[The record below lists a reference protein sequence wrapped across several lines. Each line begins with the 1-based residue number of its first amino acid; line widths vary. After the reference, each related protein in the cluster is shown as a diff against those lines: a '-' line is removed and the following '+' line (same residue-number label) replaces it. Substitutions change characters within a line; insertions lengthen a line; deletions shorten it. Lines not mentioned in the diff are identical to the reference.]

1 MVVIMQYLATVPSA
15 LPSDASALEAS
26 ISALRRSIS
35 ALDSCI
41 KTLEGSSAPWEV
53 LAIVSAFVVF
63 FGIVGEIFVIVS
75 EYRDD
80 LHDWRRGA
88 VFWVWGIVRP
98 PDRPPRWRFWFD
110 IIATVVVLAGVLG
123 EAWGSMKLA
132 SINSQLRSNTSEL
145 RADSDQLL
153 ALVTEVA
160 GDANTSA
167 QYAWVAAS
175 GATLDAK
182 SAKASSLEAQ
192 QHATEIGNELEKETE
207 REQAAERQLEV
218 ERIKRLRLAVSLR
231 DRELYDQSGIINR
244 LSSLP
249 PHRVIFVYLNERE
262 PRQFAEQIAV
272 VFSVLKW
279 PFVGRPISDDSAF
292 FPGVSITSGYRLPRS
307 GSSADIMRE
316 MQEQEAG
323 ITLAETLQK
332 VFADAH
338 VDLAANQFTGG
349 FRNESPS
356 TILIGIGPKPNT
368 ELEEALRELGEPEA
382 APLGGAKGLK
392 MGGNRVSIP
401 LDPAFKPNSGNP

>member
-1 MVVIMQYLATVPSA
+1 MSIVAQHLTSIASA
-15 LPSDASALEAS
+15 LPADATALESAISALKSS
-26 ISALRRSIS
+26 ISALESSIS
-35 ALDSCI
+35 SLDS
-41 KTLEGSSAPWEV
+41 W
-53 LAIVSAFVVF
+53 SAFWERLLPFSTVLVVI
-63 FGIVGEIFVIVS
+63 GVTAEIWLIVWEHN
-75 EYRDD
+75 EELDA
-80 LHDWRRGA
+80 WRRG
-88 VFWVWGIVRP
+88 IVLP
-98 PDRPPRWRFWFD
+98 PDRPSR
-110 IIATVVVLAGVLG
+110 IKLCVGIVATALVVFGVFGELAVGLVITH
-123 EAWGSMKLA
+123 
-132 SINSQLRSNTSEL
+132 INGQLRTKNSEM
-145 RADSDQLL
+145 RSDSDQLL

-167 QYAWVAAS
+167 QKAGVAAS
-175 GATLDAK
+175 GATCDANL
-182 SAKASSLEAQ
+182 AKASSLEAK

-207 REQAAERQLEV
+207 REQAAERQLEG

-231 DRELYDQSGIINR
+231 DRELYDQSGIITQ

-249 PHRVIFVYLNERE
+249 PHRVIFVYLNESE